1 MTQKYLSN
9 CNMLFKLL
17 FALLKNLRW
26 VISIAIVLA
35 LFYTLFTQYNSIK
48 KSPLGGLLP
57 SITLPAIP
65 SFTGT
70 PTATIVPTLPESTK
84 VTIQTEKG
92 DVTYTAEVAADPTSQ
107 AVGLMYRT
115 SLPQYSGMYF
125 IYDQDVFHGFWMKN
139 CEIPLDMLFIDA
151 TGTIIEIREDVR
163 PCKESDPEQRTCPT
177 YVPSKPYRS
186 VLEINAKSA
195 QQNGIKVGHKIVT
208 TLK

>member
-1 MTQKYLSN
+1 
-9 CNMLFKLL
+9 MLFKLF
-17 FALLKNLRW
+17 FALLKNARW
-26 VISIAIVLA
+26 IISLVLVLA
-35 LFYTLFTQYNSIK
+35 LAYAVVTQYQTVKNSPI
-48 KSPLGGLLP
+48 GALLP

-70 PTATIVPTLPESTK
+70 PTTTIVPTLPESTK

-92 DVTYTAEVAADPTSQ
+92 DITFTAEIAADQTSQ

-125 IYDQDVFHGFWMKN
+125 VYDQDVFHGFWMKN
-139 CEIPLDMLFIDA
+139 CEIPLDMLFIDSN
-151 TGTIIEIREDVR
+151 GVIIDIRENVR

-195 QQNGIKVGHKIVT
+195 QQNGITVGQKVLTK
-208 TLK
+208 L